1 MLRSSEPFLS
11 FTHTLTLTHVCV
23 FADCA
28 DSRAGTKS
36 VAGSSPQSA
45 AGMVANTS
53 TDVLATDG
61 KSRHPPPTPPLDDG
75 KPIIRLFS

>member
-1 MLRSSEPFLS
+1 MF
-11 FTHTLTLTHVCV
+11 V

-53 TDVLATDG
+53 TDAMATGG
-61 KSRHPPPTPPLDDG
+61 KSRHPPPTPPIDDG
-75 KPIIRLFS
+75 KPIISLRRWHNNNSQYMYW